1 MKKLFISSLII
12 LSLAACGSKAETT
25 DTTVEMPS
33 TTIETVPQKAPENC
47 SEVALGS
54 FTVTEEYLAMCL
66 DAGDIVL
73 NFPCPDGGALY
84 MTGFED
90 KTIVLRV
97 GIAPRIMPNEYTDVE
112 LMSICSWESV

>member
-12 LSLAACGSKAETT
+12 LSLAACGSRAGTT
-25 DTTVEMPS
+25 DITVETPS
-33 TTIETVPQKAPENC
+33 TTTETVPQKAPENC
-47 SEVALGS
+47 REVALGS
-54 FTVTEEYLAMCL
+54 ITVTEGYLAICL

-73 NFPCPDGGALY
+73 NFPCPEGDSLY

-97 GIAPRIMPNEYTDVE
+97 GIAPRVMPNEYTDVE
-112 LMSICSWESV
+112 LMTMCSWESV